1 MLSHQVDEMKQKCDK
16 LTAENEKLTEKLS
29 RATNNKSDG
38 SGIEEFQGLD
48 TPTKGGTANSAVQ
61 RESTTISI
69 SWI

>member
-16 LTAENEKLTEKLS
+16 LTEKLS
-29 RATNNKSDG
+29 RATNNTSDG

-61 RESTTISI
+61 RENTTISI